1 MMIEKIEERLTE
13 VRSEIEQTK
22 DLLKQMEAGTLT
34 LHEAKGS
41 ATMVDVTERRIAESR
56 REIELLT
63 EFEKLLESQRTQVS
77 GS

>member
-22 DLLKQMEAGTLT
+22 VLLKQMEAGTLT

-41 ATMVDVTERRIAESR
+41 VRWLM
-56 REIELLT
+56 
-63 EFEKLLESQRTQVS
+63 SQREESPSLGVRLS
-77 GS
+77 F